1 MNYHALFSPTAA
13 GSPTNFSATQVGPNS
28 IRVSWTPPAT
38 VTGYQVYWSEG
49 GGSDSGNMS
58 VGAEDTAVTIND
70 LTLGVT
76 YNITLV
82 ALSDYLP
89 SPVVAVTATLGE
101 PSIYGVPD
109 WIMIGNHTPISCP
122 VFTQSSSCRS
132 SC

>member
-1 MNYHALFSPTAA
+1 
-13 GSPTNFSATQVGPNS
+13 
-28 IRVSWTPPAT
+28 
-38 VTGYQVYWSEG
+38 
-49 GGSDSGNMS
+49 MS

-109 WIMIGNHTPISCP
+109 WIMTGNHTPISCI
-122 VFTQSSSCRS
+122 VFTRSTSCRS
-132 SC
+132 SCRNNSYERTD